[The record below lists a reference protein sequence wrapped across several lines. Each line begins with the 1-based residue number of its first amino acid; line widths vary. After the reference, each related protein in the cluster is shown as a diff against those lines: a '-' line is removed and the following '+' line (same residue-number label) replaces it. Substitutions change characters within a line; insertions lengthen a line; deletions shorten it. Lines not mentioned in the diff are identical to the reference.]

1 MDGLEFVL
9 IATSLVFMVGAVIAK
24 LATTQLIAHM
34 NRQINQVAQ
43 VKQEALGR
51 LKTAQ
56 SQKAIVEQNQRTL
69 DTRKKKLEKKMERL
83 RQTMDELKQGEQAR
97 KQRSAIRHVDL
108 DAPEEAQ

>member
-1 MDGLEFVL
+1 MDGLEVVL
-9 IATSLVFMVGAVIAK
+9 ISASLVIMIGAVIAK
-24 LATTQLIAHM
+24 VVTTQLIAHM
-34 NRQINQVAQ
+34 NRQISQVAQ

-56 SQKAIVEQNQRTL
+56 SQKAIVEQNQRIM
-69 DTRKKKLEKKMERL
+69 DTKKKKLEKKMERL

-97 KQRSAIRHVDL
+97 KQRTGMRHVDL